1 MLKIKDLTQPLFAGM
16 EVYPGDPPVTF
27 HTHAGDGY
35 LISEFSLCAHAG
47 THIDMPLHRVAETP
61 SVDKAPLER
70 FVLPCAVLDAPALR
84 DLEASDLLPY
94 KNLIASYPGLLLRTG
109 WSARYQTPGFYEEH
123 PGISPKA
130 ACWLVEQGVALVGVE
145 TPSVHATLHRE
156 VHDIFLQ
163 ADVILLETL
172 ADLTG
177 LPTPVTLC
185 AAPLKLQGLE
195 ASPVRAFAV
204 WETSLENR
212 PTGTKGATA

>member
-1 MLKIKDLTQPLFAGM
+1 MLKIKDLTQPLSAGM

-27 HTHAGDGY
+27 RSYSGY
-35 LISEFSLCAHAG
+35 GYFTSEFSLSAHSG
-47 THIDMPLHRVAETP
+47 THIDMPLHRIAGTP

-109 WSARYQTPGFYEEH
+109 WSKRYQTPGFYEEH
-123 PGISPKA
+123 PGISPEA
-130 ACWLVEQGVALVGVE
+130 ARWLVEQGVALVGME
-145 TPSVHATLHRE
+145 TPSVHAALHRE

-177 LPTPVTLC
+177 LPAQVTLC
-185 AAPLKLQGLE
+185 AAPLKLRGLE

-204 WETSLENR
+204 WETSLENQ
-212 PTGTKGATA
+212 PTGMKGAPA